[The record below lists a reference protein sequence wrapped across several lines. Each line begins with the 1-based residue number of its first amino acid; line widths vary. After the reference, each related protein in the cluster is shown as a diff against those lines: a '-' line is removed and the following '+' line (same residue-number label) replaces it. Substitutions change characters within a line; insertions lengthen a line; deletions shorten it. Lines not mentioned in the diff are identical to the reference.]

1 MSEEHL
7 TDGKDFRGKVAV
19 VTGGA
24 SGIGRRTAIEF
35 ARQAAT
41 VVVADIDER
50 GGADLVTALRADGH
64 DALFVRT
71 DLTSEPD
78 CENLVATATK
88 TFGHVDV
95 LVNNAG
101 IEISTPVHE
110 MPVHEWDRLVDTN
123 LKSMFLCS
131 KHALREMIPASR
143 GAIVNVCSVSGLVAW
158 PGIAAYNATKGGVM
172 MLTKSLAVDYAPYG
186 IRANCV
192 CPSIIDTPMTDSSIG
207 HDASVKEEK
216 AKLNPLGRLGTPE
229 DVANAILFLA
239 SDRSSFITGAALTVD
254 GGYTAL

>member
-1 MSEEHL
+1 MF
-7 TDGKDFRGKVAV
+7 KDRVVV
-19 VTGGA
+19 VTGAA
-24 SGIGRRTAIEF
+24 SGIGKQTAIEF
-35 ARQAAT
+35 ARQAAQ

-50 GGADLVTALRADGH
+50 HGAAVVADMKNDGL
-64 DALFVRT
+64 DAIFVRT
-71 DLTSEPD
+71 DLTSEAD
-78 CENLVATATK
+78 CENLIAAATD
-88 TFGHVDV
+88 TFGRLDV

-101 IEISTPVHE
+101 IEISTPLHE
-110 MPVHEWDRLVDTN
+110 MSEQEWDKLVDTN

-131 KHALREMIPASR
+131 KHALRHMIGAKD

-192 CPSIIDTPMTDSSIG
+192 CPSIIDTPMTDTSIG
-207 HDASVKEEK
+207 NDASVKEEK
-216 AKLNPLGRLGTPE
+216 AKLNPIGRLGTPE

-239 SDRSSFITGAALTVD
+239 SEKSSFITGAALTVD
-254 GGYTAL
+254 GGYTAI

>member
-1 MSEEHL
+1 MF
-7 TDGKDFRGKVAV
+7 KDTVAV
-19 VTGGA
+19 VTGAA
-24 SGIGRRTAIEF
+24 SGIGRQTAIEF
-35 ARQAAT
+35 ARQDAR

-50 GGADLVTALRADGH
+50 RGTDVVADLKGDGY

-71 DLTSEPD
+71 DLTSEAD
-78 CENLVATATK
+78 CKNLITTAAE
-88 TFGHVDV
+88 TFGRVDV

-101 IEISTPVHE
+101 MEISTPLHE
-110 MPVHEWDRLVDTN
+110 MPVHEWDTLVDTN

-131 KHALREMIPASR
+131 KYALREMIEAST

-172 MLTKSLAVDYAPYG
+172 MLTKSLAVDYAKYG

-192 CPSIIDTPMTDSSIG
+192 CPSIIDTPMTDVSIG
-207 HDASVKEEK
+207 HDAAVKEQK
-216 AKLNPLGRLGTPE
+216 AKLNPIGRLGTPE

-239 SDRSSFITGAALTVD
+239 SDKSSFITGAALTVD
-254 GGYTAL
+254 GGYTAI